1 LPDGQT
7 KPGRLEDLED
17 TEDIEDMEDIE
28 DRRQQTLSFEFGST
42 AKAFWGFW
50 GSGGGASLTSH

>member
-7 KPGRLEDLED
+7 KPGRLEDL
-17 TEDIEDMEDIE
+17 EDIEDMEDIE

-42 AKAFWGFW
+42 AKAFWGVW